1 MNKKQIQK
9 FWKTK
14 KWKRNL
20 GEETDVEKQKRK
32 MKARLNRKEEKKI
45 PIETQAN
52 EERSLN
58 LQLLGFSGQL

>member
-1 MNKKQIQK
+1 
-9 FWKTK
+9 
-14 KWKRNL
+14 
-20 GEETDVEKQKRK
+20 